1 MAKKPRADDARVR
14 SESRRSERLLEPTL
28 QNVDALDVE
37 AVVVGL
43 CRDVR
48 PLAGVLG
55 MIDWRLCGRVSRLVA
70 AGAITGVDGERVLM
84 PTHGRI
90 PAPRLFFYGWGDADA
105 VEARRAVHVAA
116 MAEMVAR
123 AGVHRVAFAFPEP
136 AGELVLDTADV
147 ERCFGARLVA
157 FFGADPLGAEAL
169 AAETTARDPRGASPR
184 GSSDELVD

>member
-28 QNVDALDVE
+28 QNVDALDVD

-48 PLAGVLG
+48 PLGGVLG

-90 PAPRLFFYGWGDADA
+90 PAPRLFFYGWGDAA
-105 VEARRAVHVAA
+105 SIAARRLAHVEA

-157 FFGADPLGAEAL
+157 FFGADPLGADAPGPEAVS
-169 AAETTARDPRGASPR
+169 RDLREKGPRAPT
-184 GSSDELVD
+184 DDLVG